1 VKKKNKKV
9 AAEEEEAEPT
19 EEELAEAKKAA
30 KAAKKAA
37 KAAAA
42 EETEE
47 IAETPKAKK
56 NKKADDDEEEEAEKP
71 VKKQKTEDKAD
82 ASTEESFRLFV
93 GGIAWSVD
101 EDQLR
106 KDFAECG
113 EVADLK
119 LLMDKETGK
128 SRGIAFITMADK
140 KGFDAALA
148 FDGEDYAGRKLNV
161 SVATSGGENGKGK
174 AGKGKGKGKD
184 GKGKGKGK
192 TKTKPDGCTS
202 VVVKGLSYEV
212 TEEDLNKCFKACG
225 GGPTNVKVLMDK
237 ETGQSRGM
245 AFVDFDDTNA
255 VDEAMKLSE
264 TNLKG
269 RSFYMDYSV
278 PRESSW

>member
-1 VKKKNKKV
+1 VKKKKNKKV
-9 AAEEEEAEPT
+9 AAEEEAEEEQPAKKKKKKEVEEEAEEPA
-19 EEELAEAKKAA
+19 EEDASAKKAA
-30 KAAKKAA
+30 KAAKKAT
-37 KAAAA
+37 KAPAQ
-42 EETEE
+42 
-47 IAETPKAKK
+47 
-56 NKKADDDEEEEAEKP
+56 EEAEEGDEP
-71 VKKQKTEDKAD
+71 VKKTQKSKEGAD
-82 ASTEESFRLFV
+82 DSAEPESFRLFV

-106 KDFAECG
+106 KDFTECG
-113 EVADLK
+113 EVVDCK

-140 KGFDAALA
+140 KGCDAALA
-148 FDGEDYAGRKLNV
+148 FDGQDYAGRSLNV
-161 SVATSGGENGKGK
+161 NMATSTG
-174 AGKGKGKGKD
+174 GKGKD
-184 GKGKGKGK
+184 GKGKGKDKGK
-192 TKTKPDGCTS
+192 GKGKGKSKTKPDGCTS

-212 TEEDLNKCFKACG
+212 TQEDLEKCFKSCG
-225 GGPTNVKVLMDK
+225 EGATNVKILTDR